1 MSKERDRQLARDRR
15 RKRVR
20 KRIFGTA
27 ARPRLSV
34 FRSLR
39 NIYAQLVDDE
49 TGMTLLAV
57 SSLSPEFNK
66 KKMGYR
72 GNTETA
78 KLAGKALAEKCQEK
92 GIEQVVFDRSGYL
105 YHGRV
110 KALAEGAREGGL
122 KF

>member
-15 RKRVR
+15 HKRVR
-20 KRIFGTA
+20 KKILGTA
-27 ARPRLSV
+27 ARPRLCV

-39 NIYAQLVDDE
+39 NIYTQLVDDE
-49 TGMTLLAV
+49 AGRVLLAI
-57 SSLSPEFNK
+57 SSLSPEVK
-66 KKMGYR
+66 EKVGY
-72 GNTETA
+72 GGSVEAA
-78 KLAGKALAEKCQEK
+78 KLVGKALAKKCQGK
-92 GIEQVVFDRSGYL
+92 RMQQVVFDRSGYL

>member
-1 MSKERDRQLARDRR
+1 MAKERDKQRARHRR
-15 RKRVR
+15 H
-20 KRIFGTA
+20 KRIRKKIFGSA

-39 NIYAQLVDDE
+39 NIYGQLVDDE
-49 TGMTLLAV
+49 SRKTILTV
-57 SSLSPEFNK
+57 SSLSLELK
-66 KKMGYR
+66 GTVRYG
-72 GNTETA
+72 GNVEAA
-78 KLAGKALAEKCQEK
+78 KLVGKALAGKCQEK
-92 GIEQVVFDRSGYL
+92 GIEQVVFDRGSYL